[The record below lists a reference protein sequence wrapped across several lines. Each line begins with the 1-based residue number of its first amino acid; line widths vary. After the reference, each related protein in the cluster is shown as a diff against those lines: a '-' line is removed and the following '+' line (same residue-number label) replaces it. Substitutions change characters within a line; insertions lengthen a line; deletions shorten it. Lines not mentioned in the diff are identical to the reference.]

1 MSVRKRTW
9 KTGKGEEKTAWVV
22 DYVDMTGA
30 RRLKT
35 FAKKKEADAFSATA
49 SVEVR
54 AGTHVA
60 DSASITVEKAGAFWI
75 ATGEADGLERS
86 TIAQRKNHLAKYVVP
101 LLGKTLVS
109 KLTVPLVRK
118 FEDDLR
124 EQGTS
129 AAMIKKVVVS
139 LGSII
144 ADAQERGLATKNP
157 VRDMRAKRG
166 GSKRR
171 VEARQKR
178 KLVVGVDI
186 PTPAEVRALLNAV
199 AGRWR
204 PLLITAVFTG
214 MRASELRGLRWQDV
228 DLEKRVVRV
237 RQRADEFGQIGAPK
251 SEAGERDIP
260 LPPIVVN
267 TLKEWRLACPRRQ
280 TGRTDDAGQP
290 VTELYLVFPNGAGNV
305 ENHKNILRR
314 GLEPALVKAGVS
326 VPSGETDKD
335 GQPIMAAKYGGLHA
349 LRHFH
354 ASWLINRPRD
364 GGLGLPLK
372 VVQERMGHASI
383 TMTADV
389 YGHLFPRA
397 DDADELAAAES
408 ALLGSSAT

>member
-1 MSVRKRTW
+1 MSVRKRNWT
-9 KTGKGEEKTAWVV
+9 TAKGEEKTAWVV
-22 DYVDMTGA
+22 DYLDTKGT

-35 FAKKKEADAFSATA
+35 FAKKKEADAFAATA

-75 ATGEADGLERS
+75 ATGEAEGLERS
-86 TIAQRKNHLAKYVVP
+86 TIAQRKNHLTKYVVP
-101 LLGKTLVS
+101 LLGRTLVS
-109 KLTVPLVRK
+109 KLSVPVIRK

-166 GSKRR
+166 GSKHRI
-171 VEARQKR
+171 EARQKR
-178 KLVVGVDI
+178 KLVVGEDI
-186 PTPAEVRALLNAV
+186 PTPAEVRALLNVV

-228 DLEKRVVRV
+228 DLEKRQIRV

-280 TGRTDDAGQP
+280 TGKGDAGEP
-290 VTELYLVFPNGAGNV
+290 VTEPHLVFPNGAGNV

-326 VPSGETDKD
+326 VPTGETDKN
-335 GQPIMAAKYGGLHA
+335 GQPIKVAKYGGLHA

-389 YGHLFPRA
+389 YGHLFPRV

-408 ALLGSSAT
+408 ALLGSNAT